1 MSMTQSRAVAAPSTS
16 ATSRTQAET
25 QPPPTRI
32 QFPTRQRDEMPWFG
46 PTLSFPFQLLLWC
59 RSRPHRPPQP
69 AAADAAV
76 AAVAASSSSRGW
88 TESENHRVYD
98 HVTSIL
104 SLSLPSKHNQHHPS
118 SSQSIPHYQQQSV
131 GVFSPKIPSRHCTES
146 QTAST
151 SRTKEITRNRHS
163 HHKCGYNLDKT
174 SLNCRFVASRQT
186 NWVPGV
192 VACKWKPKKRPNSGK
207 KKAKSKMSTTRL
219 TWLTCNQLIRVGW
232 RLNGSDRGGMWWP
245 LAWYFP
251 NWDFTMPTDDHAT
264 RQLITPPRPH
274 YESTRKYWCW
284 IRIFWNR
291 NFVRN
296 NSGYNLMSNLGSSH
310 NFVSLIHTFETKQ
323 VPTSAI
329 TCRSFQLF

>member
-131 GVFSPKIPSRHCTES
+131 GVFSPKIPSRHCKES

-163 HHKCGYNLDKT
+163 HHKCRYNLDKT

-192 VACKWKPKKRPNSGK
+192 VACKWKPKKPAQFRQKEGEIKDVDHETHLIDLQPADSSWMAPK
-207 KKAKSKMSTTRL
+207 WKRQRRHVVATRL
-219 TWLTCNQLIRVGW
+219 IFSQLRFHNANGRPRDSSADYASAPPLWEHQEILV
-232 RLNGSDRGGMWWP
+232 LN
-245 LAWYFP
+245 
-251 NWDFTMPTDDHAT
+251 
-264 RQLITPPRPH
+264 
-274 YESTRKYWCW
+274 
-284 IRIFWNR
+284 
-291 NFVRN
+291 
-296 NSGYNLMSNLGSSH
+296 SNIL
-310 NFVSLIHTFETKQ
+310 K
-323 VPTSAI
+323 
-329 TCRSFQLF
+329 